1 MVWIPFFWLLC
12 FSHSRYVYDM
22 RGALEVR
29 WFYACALWFEA
40 CFVFL
45 SGNIVFVFR
54 KISNTHLTTCCILHS
69 HVNLTGSCIAPRN
82 PEFGR
87 KKRTN
92 WPHRVNLA
100 ASKGWPMHFPRNAND
115 CRTLFTSWGRQQVTC
130 PPPFIFTSNKQSTI
144 YFVLYNQFLF

>member
-1 MVWIPFFWLLC
+1 MCSEL
-12 FSHSRYVYDM
+12 
-22 RGALEVR
+22 
-29 WFYACALWFEA
+29 
-40 CFVFL
+40 CFVFF
-45 SGNIVFVFR
+45 SAANNIVTSLCLLQNI
-54 KISNTHLTTCCILHS
+54 KHTSDKLLHLLHS

-100 ASKGWPMHFPRNAND
+100 ASKGWPMHFARNAND

-130 PPPFIFTSNKQSTI
+130 PHLTPFLFTSNKLSTVFFFTI
-144 YFVLYNQFLF
+144 NSSLKSLFNPIGSEI